1 MNTGSCDFAV
11 IGGDMRQVYAARM
24 LKERGYRVCCA
35 LLCGD
40 EGLPEQELREAVCSA
55 RVVLAPVPLS
65 VDRLY
70 LNQKSGEGAFPLTEL
85 FDCLK
90 EGQKF
95 YAGCIS
101 EEFAYA
107 VSDKG
112 AEAIDIMKQEEIA
125 VYNTIATAEGAV
137 AEAVMKSPR
146 NLHGSRCL
154 VLGYGKCART
164 LTALLKGMHCQVQ
177 VCARNPAQLAE
188 AAILADK
195 AFEFGELE
203 AALPDYDFIFNTVP
217 AMILNR
223 RMIEDMNSAVCIFD
237 IASAP
242 GGVEFEAAE
251 ELGIS
256 AWLLPGL
263 PGKYAPASS
272 AEAIVRYL
280 IGK

>member
-1 MNTGSCDFAV
+1 
-11 IGGDMRQVYAARM
+11 MRQVYAARM
-24 LKERGYRVCCA
+24 LKERGHRVRCA
-35 LLCGD
+35 LLCSG
-40 EGLPEQELREAVCSA
+40 ENLPEQELREAVRA
-55 RVVLAPVPLS
+55 AHVVLAPVPLS

-85 FDCLK
+85 LDCLG

-101 EEFAYA
+101 EEFARA
-107 VSDKG
+107 VSDRG
-112 AEAIDIMKQEEIA
+112 AEAVDLMKQEEIA

-137 AEAVMKSPR
+137 AEAIMKSPG
-146 NLHGSRCL
+146 NLHGSQCL

-188 AAILADK
+188 AAVFADR
-195 AFEFGELE
+195 AFGFGELE

-217 AMILNR
+217 AMVLNR
-223 RMIEDMNSAVCIFD
+223 GMMKNMNSGVCIFD

-242 GGVEFEAAE
+242 GGVEFEEAE

-280 IGK
+280 VGK